1 MIPALAED
9 AALHP
14 AKMLPAK
21 PLAAAAV
28 MNVLNRLSKKEK
40 RLFAWVHATLVS
52 YVRERLGKS
61 PENVEATLKA
71 VGIEAA
77 VARRA
82 AVWWRD
88 ALALRDSLAPMA
100 KSWGLNDAEK
110 AAADRA
116 GQGLFAHRD
125 YAPARAAL
133 FADLSLMACAT
144 GAGMPVEI
152 LEDLAADFRT
162 DPAMLAAIRLASDA
176 AGAGDPVN
184 EIDNTAEIT
193 ANELSENGYRK
204 RSEALCDEIAPKLAA
219 SNQVFFSLML
229 ASFLKT
235 FLWMTTRPEILK
247 RCREA
252 SGLEKDS
259 AFQRFMEGV
268 LCLEDFSRC
277 LASRLEDVDMAKIR
291 LPNPKTEEAAEERCE
306 KMAAALMKAIDGPSD
321 NLIALKNWLLIAAVL
336 NNFLN
341 YLEKDEGVE
350 LVKSL
355 DEGTRDYYALCVST
369 WSQLGKLIAQTV
381 D

>member
-1 MIPALAED
+1 
-9 AALHP
+9 
-14 AKMLPAK
+14 
-21 PLAAAAV
+21 
-28 MNVLNRLSKKEK
+28 
-40 RLFAWVHATLVS
+40 
-52 YVRERLGKS
+52 
-61 PENVEATLKA
+61 
-71 VGIEAA
+71 
-77 VARRA
+77 
-82 AVWWRD
+82 
-88 ALALRDSLAPMA
+88 
-100 KSWGLNDAEK
+100 
-110 AAADRA
+110 
-116 GQGLFAHRD
+116 
-125 YAPARAAL
+125 
-133 FADLSLMACAT
+133 
-144 GAGMPVEI
+144 
-152 LEDLAADFRT
+152 
-162 DPAMLAAIRLASDA
+162 
-176 AGAGDPVN
+176 
-184 EIDNTAEIT
+184 
-193 ANELSENGYRK
+193 
-204 RSEALCDEIAPKLAA
+204 
-219 SNQVFFSLML
+219 ML

-235 FLWMTTRPEILK
+235 ILWMTTRPEILK

-259 AFQRFMEGV
+259 AFHRFMEGV

-355 DEGTRDYYALCVST
+355 DDGTRDYYALCVST